1 MFLPTEQKPNI
12 RLELKIL
19 FQNLDAKQVLVSIA
33 FHTVTLPL
41 KQNSSFKKH
50 NFQ

>member
-12 RLELKIL
+12 

-33 FHTVTLPL
+33 FHTADPTFET
-41 KQNSSFKKH
+41 K
-50 NFQ
+50 

>member
-33 FHTVTLPL
+33 FHTADPTFET
-41 KQNSSFKKH
+41 KQ
-50 NFQ
+50 